1 MDETRPSEFLADYE
15 LDFTDV
21 DLKELDLTLSQEEDM
36 LLQEIVT
43 LQGDVDN
50 KGNLMHD
57 MLEAAKQGAMN
68 YLDSMTDTGE
78 TFDRM
83 KDPQS
88 VKASDATD
96 IERKTRSANPEENKA
111 MGARAKGA
119 ARYTPFDGDSAATT
133 SGMSEAGAKK
143 FQSYVNAYAQR
154 TKSIT
159 AISKDGNTIPY
170 KQDPSANL
178 ESLSGLRGYRV
189 GPVVPMTP
197 IDEVT
202 KLYNQDLKEG
212 NVVKASGWV
221 RKMNYDT
228 FDSHLVEK
236 YGFKNKTQAAK
247 WRKDNHLT
255 IHESPDGMFLVPTDI
270 HDAASHSGYCSM
282 VVKYLNGGTTAEGKK
297 AIDKFITDERIAY
310 TKHEVK
316 TRGTRA
322 VKGVGMAMIKEILSC
337 GIGAII
343 KESIEEFKHCSEDS
357 FVKRMMRVL
366 QKSWDYVKKKCKA
379 ILDKLWKTLKG
390 SLLSEFLTMLNDFF
404 LKTFK
409 NTVRLIRQLWS
420 SIKSAFKIIFSKEGK
435 YSWGERIFEA
445 TKILSAGIVGVI
457 GFSLNELIDKGLTAI
472 GVPFASFISEC
483 LSGLFAGVMSA
494 MVLMMFDNVK
504 KNYKANSAETQQML
518 LKSKYLMTG
527 VARIQIS
534 SIIVDN
540 RISETYNFFGTT
552 FSIIQQHRANIE
564 VLQIEGE
571 SLSQDCNNELE
582 AQKKRTQKLIELTEK
597 HNNDEF

>member
-1 MDETRPSEFLADYE
+1 
-15 LDFTDV
+15 
-21 DLKELDLTLSQEEDM
+21 
-36 LLQEIVT
+36 
-43 LQGDVDN
+43 
-50 KGNLMHD
+50 
-57 MLEAAKQGAMN
+57 
-68 YLDSMTDTGE
+68 
-78 TFDRM
+78 
-83 KDPQS
+83 
-88 VKASDATD
+88 
-96 IERKTRSANPEENKA
+96 
-111 MGARAKGA
+111 
-119 ARYTPFDGDSAATT
+119 
-133 SGMSEAGAKK
+133 
-143 FQSYVNAYAQR
+143 
-154 TKSIT
+154 
-159 AISKDGNTIPY
+159 
-170 KQDPSANL
+170 
-178 ESLSGLRGYRV
+178 
-189 GPVVPMTP
+189 
-197 IDEVT
+197 
-202 KLYNQDLKEG
+202 
-212 NVVKASGWV
+212 
-221 RKMNYDT
+221 
-228 FDSHLVEK
+228 
-236 YGFKNKTQAAK
+236 
-247 WRKDNHLT
+247 
-255 IHESPDGMFLVPTDI
+255 
-270 HDAASHSGYCSM
+270 
-282 VVKYLNGGTTAEGKK
+282 
-297 AIDKFITDERIAY
+297 
-310 TKHEVK
+310 
-316 TRGTRA
+316 
-322 VKGVGMAMIKEILSC
+322 
-337 GIGAII
+337 
-343 KESIEEFKHCSEDS
+343 
-357 FVKRMMRVL
+357 MMRVL